1 VYRTPL
7 RDTRVAIIGLTG
19 RVPST
24 SFVPGLPLVD
34 AVELAAAWAA
44 ALAERLGI
52 RLLVIKG
59 DTLAR
64 HRLRDPRV
72 PADVD
77 LLVEPAA
84 FERYC
89 AAIAAAGWT
98 ERAVPRINQRGA
110 HSVTYLHDGWPCDI
124 DVHHRYP
131 GFLAQPSTVFV
142 ELWRL
147 RVAQPF
153 AHVPVPTPDR
163 VSSLAIM
170 ALHAMRDGAV
180 SDRHRAELDRA
191 RSAALT
197 DAERV
202 ELAELARTTGCAGP
216 LHDVLTDLG
225 VDVAVEDSP
234 ELREWRARVASSS
247 RGAYPWLLLWREA
260 SWRERPR
267 ILFRALW
274 PTRSDML
281 AARPET
287 PDRVGAVVLARA
299 ARLVR
304 GIRGL
309 PVGIRALRS
318 SGAGPSVTPR

>member
-1 VYRTPL
+1 MRREECAARGQPRPAPPRSLAARRRAGAVASAGCRDRASPGRSHPTVASPWHLLPRAPRHCRAIVGRVYRTPL

-89 AAIAAAGWT
+89 AAIVAAGWT
-98 ERAVPRINQRGA
+98 ERPVPRINLQAA

-131 GFLAQPSTVFV
+131 GFLADASTVFD
-142 ELWRL
+142 ELWR
-147 RVAQPF
+147 RRDAQPF
-153 AHVPVPTPDR
+153 AHVVTPTPDR
-163 VSSLAIM
+163 VSSLVIM
-170 ALHAMRDGAV
+170 ALHALRDGAA
-180 SDRHRAELDRA
+180 SDLHRAELQRA

-197 DAERV
+197 PAERI
-202 ELAELARTTGCAGP
+202 ELAELAQATGCAGT
-216 LHDVLTDLG
+216 LHDLLAGLG
-225 VDVAVEDSP
+225 VHLPVHETA
-234 ELREWRARVASSS
+234 ELREWQARVASRSQ
-247 RGAYPWLLLWREA
+247 GAYPWLL
-260 SWRERPR
+260 
-267 ILFRALW
+267 
-274 PTRSDML
+274 
-281 AARPET
+281 
-287 PDRVGAVVLARA
+287 
-299 ARLVR
+299 
-304 GIRGL
+304 
-309 PVGIRALRS
+309 
-318 SGAGPSVTPR
+318 